1 MISDS
6 IEGENYVAKNP
17 AWKLKVRPQGMITSS
32 NFQWTET
39 DIPSPGKDQ
48 LLVKVQYLS
57 LDPTNRIWMSDM
69 PQYME
74 PVQVGDVMRGL
85 GIGRVEK
92 SNSPLFKEGDL
103 VSGLLGWQAY
113 SLVAAG
119 QVSKLPDLDVP
130 LDAHMG
136 PIGMTGLTAYFGL
149 LEIGKP
155 KPGETVVVSA
165 AAGAVG
171 SIVGQI
177 AKIKGAR
184 VVGIA
189 GSDEKCAWLKNELHF
204 DEVINYKKESI
215 GAGLDRTCP
224 KGIDVYFEN
233 VGGETLEE
241 VLKRLNLFSRIPLCG
256 MISSY
261 NDERPTPGPKGFS
274 LILMK
279 RVLVQ
284 GFIVFDFAKKIPE
297 ATAELAKWMKEGKIK
312 YKSTV
317 VKGLEKAP
325 DALNMLFKGENTGK
339 LFIEV

>member
-1 MISDS
+1 M
-6 IEGENYVAKNP
+6 VKNP
-17 AWKLKVRPQGMITSS
+17 AWKLKTRPQGTISAA
-32 NFQWTET
+32 NFSWSETEVP
-39 DIPSPGKDQ
+39 DPGQDQ
-48 LLVKVQYLS
+48 LLIKVQYLS
-57 LDPTNRIWMSDM
+57 LDPTNRIWMADI

-74 PVQVGDVMRGL
+74 PVRVGDVMRGL

-92 SNSPLFKEGDL
+92 SRSPHFKEGDL
-103 VSGLLGWQAY
+103 VSGLLGWQQYCLA
-113 SLVAAG
+113 SAKEVN
-119 QVSKLPDLDVP
+119 KLADFDVP

-136 PIGMTGLTAYFGL
+136 PLGMTGCTAYFGL
-149 LEIGKP
+149 LDIGQP

-189 GSDEKCAWLKNELHF
+189 GSADKCAWLKNELGF
-204 DEVINYKKESI
+204 DEVINYKSEPV

-233 VGGETLEE
+233 VGGETLDE
-241 VLKRLNLFSRIPLCG
+241 VMKRLNLFARIPLCG
-256 MISSY
+256 LISGY
-261 NDERPTPGPKGFS
+261 NSDGPEIGPRHFS
-274 LILMK
+274 QILMK
-279 RVLVQ
+279 RVKVQ
-284 GFIVFDFAKKIPE
+284 GFIVMDFGKRVPA
-297 ATAELAKWMKEGKIK
+297 ATAELAQWLKEGKIK
-312 YKSTV
+312 YRSTI

-339 LFIEV
+339 LFLEL